1 MKILIIVAMQDE
13 LKGILNKVNYTT
25 QFYKGFDYHL
35 AHINNHDVI
44 IVKTEVGKVNA
55 AILAS
60 TFILKFKPRYVINAG
75 IGGSLHENLLPLTT
89 IFATKTAYFDVDL
102 TCFGL
107 PYGQLDNMDLFFKT
121 SKSLLHLEENDRC
134 GLIVSSDSFVSNI
147 EQKEL
152 ILKHFPKALVCDME
166 GASIGHVCTLLKRK
180 YMVIRTISDVVG
192 LKDGI
197 IKYQNCKE
205 KAIDIVTNKVLNLIH
220 TL

>member
-1 MKILIIVAMQDE
+1 MKILLIVAMQDE
-13 LKGILNKVNYTT
+13 LKGILAKVNYTT
-25 QFYKGFDYHL
+25 QFYKGFDYYL
-35 AHINNHDVI
+35 TNINHYELI

-75 IGGSLHENLLPLTT
+75 IGGSLHENIVPLTT

-121 SKSLLHLEENDRC
+121 SKSLLDLEENDRC
-134 GLIVSSDSFVSNI
+134 GLIVSSDSFVSKL

-152 ILKHFPKALVCDME
+152 ILKHFPKALACDME
-166 GASIGHVCTLLKRK
+166 GASIGQVCTLLKRK

-192 LKDGI
+192 LKDGM
-197 IKYQNCKE
+197 IKYHDCKE
-205 KAIDIVTNKVLNLIH
+205 KAIEIVTDKILKLIH
-220 TL
+220 KL